1 MNNKKKDFFLENVK
15 NVKPLKKKNKLPK
28 QIKKTKK
35 NISSFKIKITE
46 NKIDE
51 KQNHEN
57 TKSQFFIE
65 KGKTNKLLKKAKFQ

>member
-57 TKSQFFIE
+57 TKSQF
-65 KGKTNKLLKKAKFQ
+65 